1 MLGRTISHY
10 EVTHKLGAGGIGE
23 VYAARDTLLGRTVA
37 VKILQSARALT
48 EESRSRFLQEA
59 RAASALNHPYIVTIY
74 DVVRDG
80 EGDCIVMELVDGET
94 LGARIA
100 RGPIPP
106 GESLSIV
113 AQIAE
118 ALATAHAR
126 GIIHRDLK
134 PANVMLTPSGR
145 VKILDFGL
153 AKLMA
158 APDQLDPDSPT
169 SPRTL
174 AGQLVGTPAY
184 MSPEQIRGE
193 PLDGRS
199 DIFSLGAIL
208 FEMLSGRRAFAAD
221 SLVAMI
227 HVIAYGELSVEG
239 LRDVPPDVADLVRR
253 MTAKTPDD
261 RIQSAAE
268 VRVAAETLRAGGT
281 LELAPFSSR
290 ADVPRTKRGRTA
302 ALAAVL
308 ALVVLGAAMITL
320 WRRRESLPS
329 PGTSVAAAP
338 AEAMQV
344 PRTAQEH
351 VRYGN
356 QLLATPWRKD
366 FVDKAIEQFQLA
378 VKIDEKHASAHAG
391 LAVAYWRKF
400 RQSNDHAWLDRAT
413 ANARHAV
420 DLDPQLAAARIAL
433 GTVNVSRGE
442 LDSAREQLNKA
453 VELDPANASAHRW
466 LADVAARSKDN
477 EAAEA
482 GFRKAIALRPQDPE
496 LLNALGSFLYAT
508 GKYDDAAKQFQRSI
522 DLAPDNMASYRN
534 LSAVL
539 HQKGDYPGAARVL
552 QRSLEIEPNPIAY
565 SNLGTL
571 YFFQGLYPQSVSA
584 FEKAVEL
591 GANTHVLWGN
601 LGDAYRWT
609 PDNQKK
615 AREAFGTALTLLGD
629 ELREQ
634 PRDATLLS
642 RKALYLAKQGEAA
655 EAARI
660 ADALIRNERDPQNL
674 YRLGLA
680 YELTGSRQKS
690 LDALGTAVRRGYS
703 SEELRSDPELTSLRS
718 DVRYHRMMQAVRD
731 RP

>member
-1 MLGRTISHY
+1 M
-10 EVTHKLGAGGIGE
+10 
-23 VYAARDTLLGRTVA
+23 YAARDTLLGRTVA

-80 EGDCIVMELVDGET
+80 DGDCIVMELVDGET

-106 GESLSIV
+106 GDALAIV
-113 AQIAE
+113 SQIAE

-158 APDQLDPDSPT
+158 ASDELDPDSPT

-193 PLDGRS
+193 TLDGRS
-199 DIFSLGAIL
+199 DIFSLGSIL
-208 FEMLSGRRAFAAD
+208 FEMLTGRRAFAAD

-227 HVIAYGELSVEG
+227 HVIAYGQLAVEG
-239 LRDVPPDVADLVRR
+239 LDDVPSDVKDLVRR
-253 MTAKTPDD
+253 MTAKVPED

-281 LELAPFSSR
+281 LELAPRASPSR
-290 ADVPRTKRGRTA
+290 PTRRGRTA
-302 ALAAVL
+302 ALATILILIILATAVI
-308 ALVVLGAAMITL
+308 VL
-320 WRRRESLPS
+320 WQRRESVPEKAI
-329 PGTSVAAAP
+329 VAAAP
-338 AEAMQV
+338 AGTMQV
-344 PRTAQEH
+344 PRTAQDH

-356 QLLATPWRKD
+356 QLLATPWRQN
-366 FVDKAIEQFQLA
+366 FVDKAVEQFQLA
-378 VKIDEKHASAHAG
+378 VKIDEKHAAAHAG
-391 LAVAYWRKF
+391 LSVAYWRKF
-400 RQSNDHAWLDRAT
+400 RQSNDHAWLDRAA
-413 ANARHAV
+413 ANATHAV
-420 DLDPQLAAARIAL
+420 ELDPQLAAARIAL
-433 GTVNVSRGE
+433 GTANVSRGE
-442 LDSAREQLNKA
+442 LDAARKELEKA

-466 LADVAARSKDN
+466 LAEVAAKSKDKD
-477 EAAEA
+477 AAEK
-482 GFRKAIALRPQDPE
+482 GFRKALALRPQEPE
-496 LLNALGSFLYAT
+496 LLNAFGSFLYAA
-508 GKYDDAAKQFQRSI
+508 GRYDEAATNFQRSI

-552 QRSLEIEPNPIAY
+552 QRSLELEPNPIAY

-591 GANTHVLWGN
+591 GANTHVLWAN

-609 PDNQKK
+609 PRNQQK
-615 AREAFGTALTLLGD
+615 ARDAFGTALSLLAD

-634 PRDATLLS
+634 PQDATLLS
-642 RKALYLAKQGEAA
+642 RKSLYLAKQGSAA
-655 EAARI
+655 EASKI
-660 ADALIRNERDPQNL
+660 ADALIRDERDPQNL

-680 YELTGSRQKS
+680 YELTGSREKS
-690 LDALGTAVRRGYS
+690 LAALSNAVRRGYS